1 MWAQECLVER
11 VLGTK
16 ADFQTHLAEGGTLAV
31 PAGLQGGFAD
41 PSSSAFR
48 GHDRSHWDQRLH
60 GVDSA
65 EGSLGSRS
73 TGLGGIRELGRVLTG
88 KG

>member
-1 MWAQECLVER
+1 MWAQECLVAR

-16 ADFQTHLAEGGTLAV
+16 AEFQTRLAEGPTRVV
-31 PAGLQGGFAD
+31 PAGLRGAFAD
-41 PSSSAFR
+41 PSGSAFR
-48 GHDRSHWDQRLH
+48 GHGHSPGEQRLH

-65 EGSLGSRS
+65 EGSLG
-73 TGLGGIRELGRVLTG
+73 GIRELGRLLDG